1 MRRFKN
7 IKSYIKDVTEL
18 IWNYIR
24 HKNYY
29 PQHALLAVMPELME
43 TVIDHPNNC
52 KECEFYAIDQFISTD
67 LYGRQ
72 SPNHAAIER
81 MAGRYY
87 HIS

>member
-1 MRRFKN
+1 
-7 IKSYIKDVTEL
+7 
-18 IWNYIR
+18 
-24 HKNYY
+24 
-29 PQHALLAVMPELME
+29 LME
-43 TVIDHPNNC
+43 TVIDHPKNC

-72 SPNHAAIER
+72 RPNHSAIER